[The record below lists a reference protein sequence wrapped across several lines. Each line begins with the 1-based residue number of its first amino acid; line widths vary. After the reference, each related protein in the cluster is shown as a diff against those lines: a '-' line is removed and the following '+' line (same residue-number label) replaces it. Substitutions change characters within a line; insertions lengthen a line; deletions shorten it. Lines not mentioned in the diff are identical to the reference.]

1 MRQSVSARVRCGNGD
16 PNASLPRATPAC
28 VNEVAKSP
36 GATERREK
44 PAAHEHEY
52 GHATSCFVSSGARRN
67 GNASR
72 HPMQKTYW
80 FQPTTIGKMNIP
92 YPSGNKGT
100 RTHMPQ
106 PRCPLTYVRK
116 FDNIIRISLHSNA
129 MFYQQAGL
137 ILEDDF
143 QARMHIIL

>member
-1 MRQSVSARVRCGNGD
+1 
-16 PNASLPRATPAC
+16 
-28 VNEVAKSP
+28 
-36 GATERREK
+36 
-44 PAAHEHEY
+44 
-52 GHATSCFVSSGARRN
+52 
-67 GNASR
+67 
-72 HPMQKTYW
+72 
-80 FQPTTIGKMNIP
+80 MNIP
-92 YPSGNKGT
+92 YPSGNKDT

-106 PRCPLTYVRK
+106 PRCPLIYVRK